1 MAGRKTVVR
10 LDYNG
15 NIESLCDDINRVL
28 RNTSGTDLVYVNL
41 SSSWFPRRM
50 IDLPQ

>member
-1 MAGRKTVVR
+1 MAGRKTVVQ

-28 RNTSGTDLVYVNL
+28 GNTPSTDLVYVNL
-41 SSSWFPRRM
+41 SSSWFPMRM
-50 IDLPQ
+50 IDMPQ